1 MTRKVKKLKRL
12 IGRSVIGDQ
21 HSGAGGVSVHS
32 LGRSPL
38 QGIGAKR
45 PLWIGRT
52 SRPTSQGQWTKSC
65 WPGTNIG
72 PPKTA
77 WRRGVESRY
86 AGSVLK
92 FPLDACASSP
102 PGPPALV
109 RERQAV
115 VAHHPVEQPRAPA
128 LATALLN
135 LSKHYAAAGRHADAT
150 AAHAQSD
157 AIRKKL
163 FGPHGAGDGSFPIFS
178 WSRQKSAMAAAN
190 VVKVVS
196 GRSA

>member
-1 MTRKVKKLKRL
+1 MDWAHIAAYVTGTVDQELLARNEYRATENRMAAR
-12 IGRSVIGDQ
+12 GRISV
-21 HSGAGGVSVHS
+21 
-32 LGRSPL
+32 
-38 QGIGAKR
+38 
-45 PLWIGRT
+45 
-52 SRPTSQGQWTKSC
+52 C
-65 WPGTNIG
+65 
-72 PPKTA
+72 
-77 WRRGVESRY
+77 
-86 AGSVLK
+86 GSVLK